1 MYRRS
6 RSAPNNGTRG
16 SVKSQRKVNNAN
28 APKKGGNGKPQKEN
42 VANQR
47 NLIGVSGT
55 SLSNRFS
62 TLQKQALSEHPVPQ
76 KKGPVVNVK
85 KALPRGKKQVVPQK
99 QVVQQQKQQQAMKK
113 VVDSNRTK
121 RQQTVNSRRQGLA
134 QTAAAP
140 ASKANAKKAKPQKQ
154 KPGKAQAGNKNK
166 IAKEKKAP
174 VTNDDLDVEMDAYWH
189 EAGKGPDPKAAQL
202 DRQMEQYWAD
212 KPKQET
218 ESTAA

>member
-1 MYRRS
+1 MYRRTQG
-6 RSAPNNGTRG
+6 AVNGGPRT
-16 SVKSQRKVNNAN
+16 SVKSQRKVNHAT
-28 APKKGGNGKPQKEN
+28 KKGAHSKPQKEN
-42 VANQR
+42 VGAQR

-76 KKGPVVNVK
+76 KKGVVVNVK
-85 KALPRGKKQVVPQK
+85 KSLAHGKKQAPPQK
-99 QVVQQQKQQQAMKK
+99 QAVKQKQQQAMKK
-113 VVDSNRTK
+113 VVESNRTK
-121 RQQTVNSRRQGLA
+121 RQQAVNNRRQGLA
-134 QTAAAP
+134 QSAPP
-140 ASKANAKKAKPQKQ
+140 ASKLNVKKANFQKQ
-154 KPGKAQAGNKNK
+154 KPVARKGQAGSNKNT
-166 IAKEKKAP
+166 KEKKAP

-218 ESTAA
+218 DSAAA